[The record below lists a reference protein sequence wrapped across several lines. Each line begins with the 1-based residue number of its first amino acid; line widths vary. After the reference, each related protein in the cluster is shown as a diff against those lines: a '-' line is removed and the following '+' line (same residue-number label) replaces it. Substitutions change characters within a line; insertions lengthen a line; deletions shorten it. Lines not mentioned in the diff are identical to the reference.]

1 MIHFLAVLGIETGTL
16 SSVDRYATDGAKDDA
31 SKPTQVSNVLATGCD
46 TNASVATSIRNKDE
60 RICRCDLKTLTEPA
74 VLTTGTSK
82 RTSCF
87 NNRDIQVNMDNRLK
101 KQAHPKGKSEEVKSN
116 LSTSKGGVGKTV
128 ELVPPDGG
136 WGWAVMLG
144 NALSNMIT
152 NPVMQ
157 TFTLLYKD
165 RFNEIGMSATDASVI
180 INVNYAFGMGLG
192 LIHGAVLKRFGYRR
206 VAIVASIYIQHR
218 IALGIIGSY
227 LYVQYMQHRIAL
239 DIIGSY
245 SYVQYIQHR
254 IALDIIGLYLYVQYM
269 QHRIAL
275 DIIGSYL
282 YVQYMQ
288 HRIALGII
296 GSYLYVQYMQH
307 RIALDIIGSY
317 LYYMQHR
324 IALDIIGSYLYVQY
338 MQHHIALDIIGSDLY
353 VQYIQHCVALLCL
366 HPTEIRTS
374 ISPSSAVELNTTSA
388 LANYAT
394 EAALGASFF
403 HPSFSLALNS
413 YFKKKRGKA
422 MGYSM
427 TLTGI
432 GPIIM
437 PLLISKMMS
446 AYGVQGTGLILG
458 ALSLHSLVGAFL
470 LQPIKWHMKKKEGDP
485 VEDVEEGQKD
495 EDNTI
500 LSESSPNKC
509 VSSFEVETPTQEKPI
524 NLENSIKILD
534 ETTYTALKQTDDGEN
549 RYNFITKE
557 RIASILDLSL
567 LKDTHYINL
576 MLGMNIV
583 MSAELNF
590 SLLTPLILDE
600 LGLSNYQTAT
610 IMSTIAAADI
620 IFRFS
625 SPFFADYVGY
635 SARTMYLIS
644 MGMLIASRMSVA
656 LGIAKGVRSVYMG
669 LVMPSYVPLER
680 LPSATGLQMVF
691 NGIMMIMFGPF
702 IGFVRDVS
710 GSYNWCIVAINGMTA
725 LTIVMWLTESAIT
738 SWRRRNLRTIKSVN

>member
-1 MIHFLAVLGIETGTL
+1 MANMLVRDVVTSPADGTGI
-16 SSVDRYATDGAKDDA
+16 
-31 SKPTQVSNVLATGCD
+31 
-46 TNASVATSIRNKDE
+46 
-60 RICRCDLKTLTEPA
+60 
-74 VLTTGTSK
+74 
-82 RTSCF
+82 
-87 NNRDIQVNMDNRLK
+87 
-101 KQAHPKGKSEEVKSN
+101 
-116 LSTSKGGVGKTV
+116 
-128 ELVPPDGG
+128 
-136 WGWAVMLG
+136 
-144 NALSNMIT
+144 IT

-206 VAIVASIYIQHR
+206 VAIVASIVN
-218 IALGIIGSY
+218 AIG
-227 LYVQYMQHRIAL
+227 V
-239 DIIGSY
+239 
-245 SYVQYIQHR
+245 
-254 IALDIIGLYLYVQYM
+254 GLTSFANSFIHFLITY
-269 QHRIAL
+269 
-275 DIIGSYL
+275 G
-282 YVQYMQ
+282 
-288 HRIALGII
+288 
-296 GSYLYVQYMQH
+296 
-307 RIALDIIGSY
+307 
-317 LYYMQHR
+317 
-324 IALDIIGSYLYVQY
+324 
-338 MQHHIALDIIGSDLY
+338 
-353 VQYIQHCVALLCL
+353 LLN
-366 HPTEIRTS
+366 S
-374 ISPSSAVELNTTSA
+374 
-388 LANYAT
+388 
-394 EAALGASFF
+394 LGASFF
-403 HPSFSLALNS
+403 QPSFSLALNS

-437 PLLISKMMS
+437 PLVISKMMS

-458 ALSLHSLVGAFL
+458 ALSLHSLVGALL
-470 LQPIKWHMKKKEGDP
+470 LQPIKWHMKRKEEDP

-500 LSESSPNKC
+500 LSESSSNKC

-549 RYNFITKE
+549 SDGIQNKINNEKKRKGAFHIFLE

-567 LKDTHYINL
+567 LKDTHYIIL

-583 MSAELNF
+583 LSAELNF

-620 IFRFS
+620 IFRFF

-710 GSYNWCIVAINGMTA
+710 GSYNWCIVAINSMTA

-738 SWRRRNLRTIKSVN
+738 SWRRRNLRTIKSLANALVVLSSTAEDGEIEFRISVG